1 MAAKFGGNYWLIWLR
16 WHLYRKYRKPDDRST
31 HYKAAVLRMRTL
43 LRELPQGSLI
53 IDCGANVGEVSE
65 FFLRQGMKVIAFE
78 PDPVALRAFK
88 SRLANE
94 PNLRLEEKAVGARP
108 AVAPLFQR
116 ATLDAKG
123 LQATESSS
131 LIHRDVH
138 NAEPVGEVEVVDL
151 IAYLKHLPEKVRILK
166 LDIEGYEA
174 DIVEAML
181 DDGIY
186 RDIDLILVETHERF
200 SPELAARL
208 GRIRERVRDQ
218 RIGNICLDWH

>member
-1 MAAKFGGNYWLIWLR
+1 MSAKFAGNYWLMWLR
-16 WHLYRKYRKPDDRST
+16 WNLYRKYRKPDDRST
-31 HYKAAVLRMRTL
+31 HYKAAVLRMRRL

-53 IDCGANVGEVSE
+53 VDCGANVGEVSE

-88 SRLANE
+88 TRLANA
-94 PNLRLEEKAVGARP
+94 PNLRLEEKAVGAKP
-108 AVAPLFQR
+108 GVAPIYQSAALEG
-116 ATLDAKG
+116 KG

-131 LIHRDVH
+131 LIHRDIH
-138 NAEPVGEVEVVDL
+138 GAAPVGEVEVVDL
-151 IAYLKHLPEKVRILK
+151 IAYLKALPEKVRILK

-208 GRIRERVRDQ
+208 GRIRQRVREQ
-218 RIGNICLDWH
+218 GIGNIVLDWH